1 MKPIGEFK
9 SFGNGAANGG
19 ETFSQ
24 KVKSALLLLVC
35 MVYGSVTWKMNQAQS
50 SARFWEIN
58 CVCTYSV
65 PSTGLTYRYY
75 YDGEI

>member
-1 MKPIGEFK
+1 MNLNRLAMARLMAGKLFPR
-9 SFGNGAANGG
+9 
-19 ETFSQ
+19 
-24 KVKSALLLLVC
+24 KVKSATGLLLVC